1 MKRVCIIFRAIWT
14 RYSNFSYRF
23 HRNPFGRQP
32 VGVVESRWPL
42 LRSGN
47 RSRTSGRRIFLFPH
61 SLSLFEEYFPY
72 RLKFVSAFS
81 GPCIEE
87 RQNDSTLLWWRLRHN
102 ELDSAGRVNGKKMDK
117 KNEWWRKFQSSFWT
131 FRRPEPA
138 STFTSISKQCTE
150 GECSGRNEWLEN
162 IERLFSFKEIFYFV
176 SSLFIMSVFKNF
188 IFRTIS
194 TGFDREVVEE
204 IRELE
209 EGKRR
214 IEEGDSGQGP
224 RHTAAHRCCQG
235 SAIVSLNDSFFF
247 FSF

>member
-117 KNEWWRKFQSSFWT
+117 KKWMVKKIAELILNIPQTWTCLHIHLYFQAVHRRRMFW
-131 FRRPEPA
+131 A
-138 STFTSISKQCTE
+138 
-150 GECSGRNEWLEN
+150 
-162 IERLFSFKEIFYFV
+162 
-176 SSLFIMSVFKNF
+176 
-188 IFRTIS
+188 
-194 TGFDREVVEE
+194 
-204 IRELE
+204 
-209 EGKRR
+209 
-214 IEEGDSGQGP
+214 
-224 RHTAAHRCCQG
+224 
-235 SAIVSLNDSFFF
+235 
-247 FSF
+247 